1 VTSEEQLLAINSV
14 RVFSIALMTST
25 IAILNNESIPISEEL
40 ILTGIASEDIII
52 ADIRERVLLR

>member
-1 VTSEEQLLAINSV
+1 MTSEEQLLAINSV

-52 ADIRERVLLR
+52 ADIR